1 MRKVMAT
8 DVEMEIETDTE
19 MVREMVASILAIRL
33 RRHRRRQHRVSG
45 LAQVEKKMAKFR
57 HPRLP
62 CKVRQTK

>member
-8 DVEMEIETDTE
+8 DVEMEIETHTE
-19 MVREMVASILAIRL
+19 MVREMVASIHL
-33 RRHRRRQHRVSG
+33 RRRRQHRVSG

-62 CKVRQTK
+62 CKVRQAK